1 MIRGGFLSDGERQ
14 ELLGLARDQV
24 CEARIARRANT
35 IILLDKGWTY
45 AEVAEAF
52 LLDDDTPRVWHRL
65 YEEQGLT
72 GLVVYRFTGG
82 RSHLSV
88 AHEAAVF
95 EWVRETLPSSTA
107 AIGAWIAETFA
118 VDYSH
123 AGVIALMSRLGL
135 VYRKP
140 KLVRPQ
146 LDPKKQQAFIDAYE
160 KLLREMTPDQ
170 AAVFA
175 DAVHP
180 THQVRPTGCWAPK
193 GEDVAISPSSGR
205 ERLNVHGAVDLE
217 TGRTQM
223 IDVLTV
229 DAASTIALFTAIL
242 AANPDKRVIHVFLDN
257 ARYHHAK
264 VVKAWL
270 NSPEGQRIKLHFVPP
285 YCPHLNP
292 IERLWGVMH
301 KNVTHNKGYATFREF
316 AAAMLAFLRDTVP
329 RNWRQFQDAV
339 TDNFRVINPA
349 DFRIAG

>member
-1 MIRGGFLSDGERQ
+1 MIRRGFLSEGERE
-14 ELLGLARDQV
+14 ELLGVARDQL

-52 LLDDDTPRVWHRL
+52 LLDSDTPRIWHKL
-65 YEEQGLT
+65 YEDQGLT

-82 RSHLSV
+82 HSHLTQ
-88 AHEAAVF
+88 AQAAAVF
-95 EWVRETLPSSTA
+95 DWVRQSLPSSTA
-107 AIGAWIAETFA
+107 KVGAWIAETFG
-118 VDYSH
+118 VDYSRP
-123 AGVIALMSRLGL
+123 GVIALMSRLGL

-146 LDPKKQQAFIDAYE
+146 LDPRKQRVFIDAYE
-160 KLLREMTPDQ
+160 KLLRDMTPDE
-170 AAVFA
+170 AVVFA

-180 THQVRPTGCWAPK
+180 THQVRPAGCWASK
-193 GEDVAISPSSGR
+193 DEDVAISPSSGR

-229 DAASTIALFTAIL
+229 DAASTIALFAAIL

-264 VVKAWL
+264 MVKAWL
-270 NSPEGQRIKLHFVPP
+270 KSPQGRRIKLHFVPP

-292 IERLWGVMH
+292 IERLWGLMH
-301 KNVTHNKGYATFREF
+301 KNITHNKGYATFREF
-316 AAAMLAFLRDTVP
+316 AAAMLTFLRHTVP
-329 RNWRQFQDAV
+329 RNWSHLRDAV
-339 TDNFRVINPA
+339 TDNFRVIDPT
-349 DFRIAG
+349 DFRIAD

>member
-1 MIRGGFLSDGERQ
+1 MIRGGFLSDDERE
-14 ELLGLARDQV
+14 ELLGVARDQL

-52 LLDDDTPRVWHRL
+52 LLDDDTPRAWHRL
-65 YEEQGLT
+65 YEDQGLT

-82 RSHLSV
+82 RSHLST
-88 AHEAAVF
+88 AQEAAVF
-95 EWVRETLPSSTA
+95 EWARETLPSRTA
-107 AIGAWIAETFA
+107 AVGAWIAETFG
-118 VDYSH
+118 VDYSR

-146 LDPKKQQAFIDAYE
+146 LDPRKQQAFIDVYE
-160 KLLREMTPDQ
+160 KLQREMTPDEV
-170 AAVFA
+170 AVFV

-193 GEDVAISPSSGR
+193 GQDVAISPSSGR
-205 ERLNVHGAVDLE
+205 ERLNVHGALDLE
-217 TGRTQM
+217 TGKTQM

-229 DAASTIALFTAIL
+229 DAASTIALLIAIL

-264 VVKAWL
+264 MVKTWL
-270 NSPEGQRIKLHFVPP
+270 KSPQGRRIKLHFVPP

-329 RNWRQFQDAV
+329 RRWRQFRDTV
-339 TDNFRVINPA
+339 SDNFRVISPT